1 MVELAGQP
9 NLDSNKFWPL
19 LSLQAGEPF
28 SQAKADQSIA
38 ALKNSGAAREIELEV
53 RPQPEGIRVMFVLQ
67 PAIYFG
73 IYTFS
78 GAGRFAYSRL
88 LQVADYPPRGVYSSI
103 DVTNTTNLLARFLKQ
118 NGYFE
123 SEIHSGL
130 QNDNVH
136 KLVNVN
142 FKVTLRRH
150 ARFGKIIFDGVP
162 SELQPKLRSDLTSLR
177 ARLRE
182 AAVRHGK
189 SYSWR
194 TLQKATQYLESKLI
208 DANYLGSRAQIAGA
222 DYDPETNRADVHF
235 KVTLGRLA
243 HVKVEGAHLWS
254 WTQKRLLPM
263 YEIAG
268 LDPEIIQ
275 EGRDNLASYFQKK
288 GYFDVSVNAVTQ
300 QSGAAENIVYQV
312 NKGPGTESP
321 AYR

>member
-1 MVELAGQP
+1 M
-9 NLDSNKFWPL
+9 
-19 LSLQAGEPF
+19 
-28 SQAKADQSIA
+28 
-38 ALKNSGAAREIELEV
+38 
-53 RPQPEGIRVMFVLQ
+53 
-67 PAIYFG
+67 
-73 IYTFS
+73 
-78 GAGRFAYSRL
+78 
-88 LQVADYPPRGVYSSI
+88 
-103 DVTNTTNLLARFLKQ
+103 TNTTNLLARFFKQ

-312 NKGPGTESP
+312 NKGRRHRITSVQIVGNHALSDTDLRPDIKFEKASRIPFLSHGTFSDQLVRESSVNLEKTYQAEGFSSVKVTP
-321 AYR
+321 EVTKGRG